1 MTEAE
6 LLALVNQG
14 ESLHCEFKRDSPIP
28 DVELAEAV
36 ACLANT
42 EGGWLLLGVEDDG
55 SISGLHPKRLPVN
68 PHLLQALIANKT
80 SPGVQVE
87 VHQVQTRDGVVVALR
102 VARAPHLVALTDGR
116 VPRRFIVG
124 RGQPEC
130 RFLQPHELASRLAEL
145 YQHDYTAQAL
155 QKATWEDLNPLE
167 FERLRQTIQR
177 NPRADKTLLDL
188 PDEELAQAL
197 GLVVSGDGRLLP
209 TVAGVLL
216 LGRDEA
222 IRRLVPTHEAAFQV
236 LREDRQVAVNEF
248 FHEPLLKLF
257 ERLEQRLQAHNPEEE
272 FSFGLYRIPVPLF
285 PPEAFREALAN
296 ALVHRDY
303 ALLQAVYVRLDPDA
317 GGLVISNPGGFVEGV
332 TLDNLLVVE
341 PRPRN
346 RTLADAFKRLGLV
359 ERTGRGIDRI
369 FREVLGLGRRPPDYS
384 GTTRDTVKVVLPG
397 GKADLNFVRL
407 ILEVQD
413 RQRRELGWPHLLVL
427 RQVTNEGELTVAET
441 ARLIQQGESRARTLL
456 EEMVEMGLLEARG
469 AKRGRVYHLSAG
481 VYKRLGRPSAY
492 VHRRGFDA
500 LQQEQMVLTYLKSH
514 GSITRGE
521 VAGLCHLTP
530 SQAEYLMRKLKK
542 AGKVRLVGK
551 GRSAHYEYLSIN
563 SES

>member
-1 MTEAE
+1 M
-6 LLALVNQG
+6 
-14 ESLHCEFKRDSPIP
+14 
-28 DVELAEAV
+28 
-36 ACLANT
+36 
-42 EGGWLLLGVEDDG
+42 
-55 SISGLHPKRLPVN
+55 PVN

-236 LREDRQVAVNEF
+236 LREDRQVAVNRV

-303 ALLQAVYVRLDPDA
+303 ASCRRFMCALTRTPGAWSSATL
-317 GGLVISNPGGFVEGV
+317 GGSW
-332 TLDNLLVVE
+332 
-341 PRPRN
+341 
-346 RTLADAFKRLGLV
+346 
-359 ERTGRGIDRI
+359 RG
-369 FREVLGLGRRPPDYS
+369 
-384 GTTRDTVKVVLPG
+384 
-397 GKADLNFVRL
+397 
-407 ILEVQD
+407 
-413 RQRRELGWPHLLVL
+413 
-427 RQVTNEGELTVAET
+427 
-441 ARLIQQGESRARTLL
+441 
-456 EEMVEMGLLEARG
+456 
-469 AKRGRVYHLSAG
+469 
-481 VYKRLGRPSAY
+481 
-492 VHRRGFDA
+492 
-500 LQQEQMVLTYLKSH
+500 
-514 GSITRGE
+514 
-521 VAGLCHLTP
+521 
-530 SQAEYLMRKLKK
+530 
-542 AGKVRLVGK
+542 
-551 GRSAHYEYLSIN
+551 
-563 SES
+563 